1 MLARKEHTCL
11 LIICFTGDFV
21 WKEDPQI
28 QLNRGV
34 FYRRF
39 GVNGE
44 LYLSRKHTSTG
55 GYVKRLLV

>member
-1 MLARKEHTCL
+1 MLARKEHICL
-11 LIICFTGDFV
+11 LNICFTGDFV

-44 LYLSRKHTSTG
+44 L
-55 GYVKRLLV
+55 